1 MPEDTKAD
9 PTDPGTCR
17 PNTKLLKTKGDHFE
31 PMKLVDCDPAI
42 HLLEHVSPDDPI
54 ILFTLYYPPEI
65 IEYIVEITNLNP
77 REPRNPQ
84 LPLAH
89 IED

>member
-9 PTDPGTCR
+9 PIDLGTRR
-17 PNTKLLKTKGDHFE
+17 PNTKLLKTKRDHFE

-42 HLLEHVSPDDPI
+42 YLLEYVSPDDPI

-65 IEYIVEITNLNP
+65 IEYIVEITNLKP

-84 LPLAH
+84 LPRVY